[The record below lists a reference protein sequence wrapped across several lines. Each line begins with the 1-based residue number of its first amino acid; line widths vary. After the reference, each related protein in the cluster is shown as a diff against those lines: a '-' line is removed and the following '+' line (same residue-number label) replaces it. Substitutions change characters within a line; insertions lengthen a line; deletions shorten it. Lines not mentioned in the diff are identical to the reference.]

1 MGSKCFVRSG
11 SEPGGWP
18 SDWIFS
24 QFGKVNI
31 RMEKVPKETSF
42 GLEDFR
48 VIKASNKNNGRLHCL
63 SLSGCGT
70 MSVT

>member
-11 SEPGGWP
+11 SEPEGWP
-18 SDWIFS
+18 SDWIFN

-31 RMEKVPKETSF
+31 RMEEFPKDYSF

-48 VIKASNKNNGRLHCL
+48 VIKASNKNNGF
-63 SLSGCGT
+63 
-70 MSVT
+70 